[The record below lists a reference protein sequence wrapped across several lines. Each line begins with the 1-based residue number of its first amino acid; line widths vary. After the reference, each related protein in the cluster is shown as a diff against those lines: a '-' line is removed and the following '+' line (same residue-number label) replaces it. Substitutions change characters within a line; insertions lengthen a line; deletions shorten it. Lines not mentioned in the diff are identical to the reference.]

1 MSKWVAGFALGA
13 LLLSQVAVGWA
24 SWRGLGIQTLGPNQ
38 SSLRSGSLFGPRV
51 GGGGPGSGK

>member
-24 SWRGLGIQTLGPNQ
+24 SWSGFGIQSLGPNQ
-38 SSLRSGSLFGPRV
+38 PSIRVGSLFGPRV
-51 GGGGPGSGK
+51 GDGGPGSGK